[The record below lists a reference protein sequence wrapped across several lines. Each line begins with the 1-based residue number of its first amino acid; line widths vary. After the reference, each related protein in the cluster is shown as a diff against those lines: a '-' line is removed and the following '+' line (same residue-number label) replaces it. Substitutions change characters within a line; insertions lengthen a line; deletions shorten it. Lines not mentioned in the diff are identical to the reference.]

1 MNIAIRNSLAWCA
14 GVLCA
19 AICATV
25 FAAVSSAFVNS
36 RSEPHAVLYL
46 NYKMVPS
53 QIYPVRIWMVD
64 GTLTNRSDQ
73 GVVWMKPG
81 DYTLRIKLTKI
92 VNLDYVPG
100 LKQKLP
106 DARQMQDLKLDLQA
120 GKAYY
125 IGAKFDASGNWQPVV
140 WKTAEFK

>member
-1 MNIAIRNSLAWCA
+1 MNIAMRNSLVWCA
-14 GVLCA
+14 GVLCT
-19 AICATV
+19 AICVTA
-25 FAAVSSAFVNS
+25 FAAVSSAFVSS

-46 NYKMVPS
+46 NYQMVPS
-53 QIYPVRIWMVD
+53 RIYPVRIWMVD

-81 DYTLRIKLTKI
+81 TYSLRITLTRV

-106 DARQMQDLKLDLQA
+106 AARQMQDLKLELQA

-125 IGAKFDASGNWQPVV
+125 LGAKFDPSGNWQPVV
-140 WKTAEFK
+140 WKTADLK

>member
-1 MNIAIRNSLAWCA
+1 MKIKIRNPLAWCA
-14 GVLCA
+14 GLLSM
-19 AICATV
+19 AIYLTA
-25 FAAVSSAFVNS
+25 FAATPSAFVNS

-46 NYKMVPS
+46 NYKMVPRRV
-53 QIYPVRIWMVD
+53 YPVRIWLVD
-64 GTLTNRSDQ
+64 GKLTNRSDQ
-73 GVVWMKPG
+73 GVVWIKPG
-81 DYTLRIKLTKI
+81 DYTLRIKLTRV

-106 DARQMQDLKLDLQA
+106 DARQMQDLKLALQA

-140 WKTAEFK
+140 WKTEELK